1 MPDGTSYPA
10 YALAN
15 ILICRPDKA
24 KPPSGDILMLIF

>member
-1 MPDGTSYPA
+1 MPDGASYPA

-24 KPPSGDILMLIF
+24 KKKKKKK